1 MIKAFH
7 LTDGRFSLRSKLPLV
22 AEDAPTS
29 WVQIAKE
36 GAWKGHAAGEF
47 ELTNDTFSE
56 MLDNFEKQE
65 NPIPVTY
72 EHPRHHG
79 DGSPIPAA
87 GWIHELEVRGSK
99 LYALV
104 EWVEDAAHLIKK
116 GAYRFC
122 SIVFGPSVDRETG
135 DECGVELFELGITNE
150 PFIDGMEPMRLSARA
165 RKNPTTTRRLSTMKF
180 DKAAIADAIANLP
193 DDASAEQIH
202 KAVEGALLIQEAGEP
217 EAKEEKPEMGPEA
230 ELAKDPVACSDVPVE
245 MAADPVAP
253 EAAAPSAD
261 LLLNALKDALPGMD
275 DAAILAFV
283 QDNKDKLAALAGEQP
298 KEGMPAEES
307 NPTAMSDVR
316 AEVAEAKLL
325 ELSRRLAVFEE
336 KEAEAKSVRV
346 ETLVS
351 EAVEKGTILASHKET
366 FLKLGRADE
375 SELRVELSRLGATP
389 AVPTGKLVTSK
400 NVETS
405 ALEPQDDAERMIV
418 RLLRNQGE
426 SVIKRALGDKR
437 SKEAAKLNG
446 RA

>member
-36 GAWKGHAAGEF
+36 GSWKGHAAGEF

-65 NPIPVTY
+65 NPVPVTY

-87 GWIHELEVRGSK
+87 GWIHELEVRGEK

-104 EWVEDAAHLIKK
+104 EWVEDAASLIKK

-180 DKAAIADAIANLP
+180 DKALIADAIANLP

-217 EAKEEKPEMGPEA
+217 EAKEEKPEMEPEA
-230 ELAKDPVACSDVPVE
+230 ELAKDPVSCSDVPVE
-245 MAADPVAP
+245 MAEAP
-253 EAAAPSAD
+253 KDEAGPSAD
-261 LLLNALKDALPGMD
+261 LLLGALKDALPGMD

-283 QDNKDKLAALAGEQP
+283 SDNKDAIAKLAGKQP
-298 KEGMPAEES
+298 EEGMPAEES
-307 NPTAMSDVR
+307 KPTAMSDVR

-336 KEAEAKSVRV
+336 KELEAKSVRV

-375 SELRVELSRLGATP
+375 SELRVELSRLGGTP

-405 ALEPQDDAERMIV
+405 VLEPQDDAERMIV